1 MRYLKTA
8 CTITAVWLSL
18 ATTAFAAL
26 DRIEEARELALS
38 QLQLPLSA
46 AGNVVIRDCNGCS
59 PSLLPVDAQT
69 QYQVGASGDRMSL
82 KEFRKFLASRNR
94 DELITV
100 LYDTANNT
108 VTRIILSPAE

>member
-18 ATTAFAAL
+18 ATTAFGAL
-26 DRIEEARELALS
+26 DRIEEAHELALS

-59 PSLLPVDAQT
+59 PLLLPVDART
-69 QYQVGASGDRMSL
+69 RYQVGASGEPMPL
-82 KEFRKFLASRNR
+82 KEFRKFLAARNR
-94 DELITV
+94 DELVTV
-100 LYDTANNT
+100 LYDTESNT